1 MSAISQISCS
11 NIVIA
16 ECRDYLQ
23 GRERESRER
32 QGLLPVSATGA
43 ACQLSVAS
51 DHVTGVKS
59 PAIHLLRMK
68 LALEFVLLLVAGL
81 LLLLLLLTARAQWQ
95 NLKSEIWFTSFSHR
109 RLPLCFHCQCHY
121 YVLGSPWQMLEKM
134 QPGLGLISPSV
145 FLRPVDGRRLHDTNT
160 YTHSHTHTHIYQ
172 RTHAWIEVR
181 E

>member
-23 GRERESRER
+23 GREREGRER

-59 PAIHLLRMK
+59 PTIHLLRMK
-68 LALEFVLLLVAGL
+68 LALEFVLLLLGCCLVVAVVVVAYSTCTMAKLEKRDLVHL
-81 LLLLLLLTARAQWQ
+81 LLPPSTPPL
-95 NLKSEIWFTSFSHR
+95 
-109 RLPLCFHCQCHY
+109 LPLPMSLLCAGIPLANAREDAAWFG
-121 YVLGSPWQMLEKM
+121 LN
-134 QPGLGLISPSV
+134 QPECVSST
-145 FLRPVDGRRLHDTNT
+145 RR
-160 YTHSHTHTHIYQ
+160 
-172 RTHAWIEVR
+172 R
-181 E
+181 